1 MPKTPHTTL
10 PVLAFILGF
19 TCFIVQLVLI
29 REFLNL
35 FMGNELVIGIILALW
50 MMLTASGALAGR
62 YLHRPGRHEASLLG
76 LLILNGILPLA
87 GAVFS
92 VWLRSI
98 LYAPGAMLSLQGIL
112 IISLA
117 GLGAFCFFSGMMFTM
132 LAAAL
137 SENSGKNS
145 ISRIYALEALGSLAG
160 GIIFNFILVYFLN
173 SLRILSIVMM
183 LNLLTAVWFAFVN
196 KNKMVAISCLL
207 LSLALLIPVL
217 IINPDSVTAK
227 MLYPGQE
234 VLLNRDTPF
243 GKMVVTENKGQ
254 YNFYSSGVL
263 YASSGNIAEK
273 EEKVHY
279 AMALHPA
286 PADVLMLSGGW
297 DGALQEV
304 LKYPVT
310 RIDYVDPDPWLSE
323 AAVSYLLI
331 EWPEHVKILY
341 TDPRRFLQETTH
353 KYDVILLNTGP
364 PNTVGKNRFYTREF
378 FRKAKEALH
387 PGGIISLNLASAGNY
402 LNEDTRL
409 LYSNIYNT
417 LKNTFLHIRFIP
429 GGRSYFLASDE
440 PLNGDITVLIQQKN
454 IPTEYVNAWYLDMRL
469 MDDRAELILNEL
481 DPDARINE
489 DFYPLAAYLSV
500 RQWLG
505 LFHLQ
510 GWFIALIPLILMTLI
525 LLRMKPISLGL
536 FASGFTASSA
546 EFMLLIGFQVIYGF
560 IYQMAGVIIMA
571 FMAGLAAGSG
581 YLHKYFRKEA
591 RTFIRIQLGIGIM
604 AAITPFIMLVMDHQG
619 FPAWLPG
626 LIIILLTFL
635 FAVLTGI
642 QYQLA
647 TRLRNETVP
656 EVASSTYSADL
667 LGSAFGIFLVAVFV
681 FPLIGMVFTGL
692 LLAGLNFVAA
702 GVVRWRL

>member
-1 MPKTPHTTL
+1 M
-10 PVLAFILGF
+10 
-19 TCFIVQLVLI
+19 QLVLI

-50 MMLTASGALAGR
+50 MILTASGAIAGR
-62 YLHRPGRHEASLLG
+62 YLHRPGRNEASLLI
-76 LLILNGILPLA
+76 LLVLNGVLPLA
-87 GAVFS
+87 GAIFA

-98 LYAPGAMLSLQGIL
+98 LYVPGSMLSLQGIL

-117 GLGAFCFFSGMMFTM
+117 GLAAFCFFSGMMFTI
-132 LAAAL
+132 LAATL
-137 SENSGKNS
+137 SENSGKSS

-160 GIIFNFILVYFLN
+160 GIVFNFILVYSLN
-173 SLRILSIVMM
+173 SLRILIIVMM
-183 LNLLTAVWFAFVN
+183 LNLLAAVWFAFVF
-196 KNKMVAISCLL
+196 KNKMVGISCLL
-207 LSLALLIPVL
+207 LSLALLLPIL
-217 IINPDSVTAK
+217 FINPDSVTAK

-243 GKMVVTENKGQ
+243 GKIVLTENKGQ

-263 YASSGNIAEK
+263 YASSWDIAKK

-304 LKYPVT
+304 LKYPVS
-310 RIDYVDPDPWLSE
+310 RVDYVDPNPWLLK
-323 AAVSYLLI
+323 AAASYLWI
-331 EWPEHVKILY
+331 EWPENVNIRY
-341 TDPRRFLQETTH
+341 TDPRRFLQETPH

-364 PNTVGKNRFYTREF
+364 PNTVGNNRFYTREF
-378 FRKAKEALH
+378 FRKAKTSLH

-417 LKNTFLHIRFIP
+417 LKNTFLHIRLIP
-429 GGRSYFLASDE
+429 GGRSYFIASDE
-440 PLNGDITVLIQQKN
+440 PLNGDITALIQQKN
-454 IPTEYVNAWYLDMRL
+454 IPTEYVNAWYLDMRS
-469 MDDRAELILNEL
+469 MDERAEMILNEL

-489 DFYPLAAYLSV
+489 DFYPLAAYLSL

-505 LFHLQ
+505 MFHIQ
-510 GWFIALIPLILMTLI
+510 GWLIALIPLLLMTLI

-560 IYQMAGVIIMA
+560 IYQMAGLIIMA

-604 AAITPFIMLVMDHQG
+604 AGITPFIMMAIDHPG

-626 LIIILLTFL
+626 LIITLLTFM

-647 TRLRNETVP
+647 TRLRDGTAP

-667 LGSAFGIFLVAVFV
+667 LGSAFGVFLVAVFI

>member
-1 MPKTPHTTL
+1 MFLKQGKRL
-10 PVLAFILGF
+10 KLIAFLLGF

-50 MMLTASGALAGR
+50 MILTASGAIAGR
-62 YLHRPGRHEASLLG
+62 YLHRPGRNEASLLI
-76 LLILNGILPLA
+76 LLVLNGVLPLA
-87 GAVFS
+87 GAIFA

-98 LYAPGAMLSLQGIL
+98 LYVPGSMLSLQGIL

-117 GLGAFCFFSGMMFTM
+117 GLAAFCFFSGMMFTI
-132 LAAAL
+132 LAATL
-137 SENSGKNS
+137 SENSGKSS

-160 GIIFNFILVYFLN
+160 GIAFNFILVYSLN
-173 SLRILSIVMM
+173 SLRILIIVMM
-183 LNLLTAVWFAFVN
+183 LNLLAAVWFAFVF
-196 KNKMVAISCLL
+196 KNKMVGISCLL
-207 LSLALLIPVL
+207 LSLALLLPIL
-217 IINPDSVTAK
+217 FINPDSVTAK

-243 GKMVVTENKGQ
+243 GKIVLTENKGQ

-263 YASSGNIAEK
+263 YASSWDIAKK

-304 LKYPVT
+304 LKYPVS
-310 RIDYVDPDPWLSE
+310 RVDYVDPNPWLLK
-323 AAVSYLLI
+323 AAASYLWI
-331 EWPEHVKILY
+331 EWPENVNIRY
-341 TDPRRFLQETTH
+341 TDPRRFLQETPH

-364 PNTVGKNRFYTREF
+364 PNTVGNNRFYTREF
-378 FRKAKEALH
+378 FRKAKTSLH

-417 LKNTFLHIRFIP
+417 LKNTFLHIRLIP
-429 GGRSYFLASDE
+429 GGRSYFIASDE
-440 PLNGDITVLIQQKN
+440 PLNGDITALIQQKN
-454 IPTEYVNAWYLDMRL
+454 IPTEYVNAWYLDMRS
-469 MDDRAELILNEL
+469 MDERAEMILNEL

-489 DFYPLAAYLSV
+489 DFYPLAAYLSL

-505 LFHLQ
+505 MFHIQ
-510 GWFIALIPLILMTLI
+510 GWLIALIPLLLMTLI

-560 IYQMAGVIIMA
+560 IYQMAGLIIMA

-604 AAITPFIMLVMDHQG
+604 AGITPFIMMAIDHPG

-626 LIIILLTFL
+626 LIITLLTFM

-647 TRLRNETVP
+647 TRLRDGTAP

-667 LGSAFGIFLVAVFV
+667 LGSAFGVFLVAVFI

>member
-1 MPKTPHTTL
+1 MFLKQGKRL
-10 PVLAFILGF
+10 KLIAFLLGF

-50 MMLTASGALAGR
+50 MILTASGAIAGR
-62 YLHRPGRHEASLLG
+62 YLHRPGRNEASLLS
-76 LLILNGILPLA
+76 LLVLNGVLPLA
-87 GAVFS
+87 GAIFA

-98 LYAPGAMLSLQGIL
+98 LYVPGSMLSLQGIL

-117 GLGAFCFFSGMMFTM
+117 GLAAFCFFSGMMFTI
-132 LAAAL
+132 LAATL
-137 SENSGKNS
+137 SENSGKSS

-160 GIIFNFILVYFLN
+160 GIVFNFILVYSLN

-183 LNLLTAVWFAFVN
+183 LNLLTAVWFSFVF
-196 KNKMVAISCLL
+196 KNKMVGISCLL
-207 LSLALLIPVL
+207 LSLALLLPIL
-217 IINPDSVTAK
+217 FINPDSVTAK

-263 YASSGNIAEK
+263 HASSWDIAKK

-304 LKYPVT
+304 LKYPVS
-310 RIDYVDPDPWLSE
+310 RVDYVDPDPWLLK
-323 AAVSYLLI
+323 AAASYLWI
-331 EWPEHVKILY
+331 EWPENVNIRY
-341 TDPRRFLQETTH
+341 TDPRRFLQETPH

-364 PNTVGKNRFYTREF
+364 PNTVGNNRFYTREF
-378 FRKAKEALH
+378 FRKAKTSLH

-409 LYSNIYNT
+409 LYSTIYNT

-429 GGRSYFLASDE
+429 GGRSYFIASDE
-440 PLNGDITVLIQQKN
+440 PLNGDITALIQQKN
-454 IPTEYVNAWYLDMRL
+454 IPTEYVNAWYLDMRS
-469 MDDRAELILNEL
+469 MDERAEMILNEL
-481 DPDARINE
+481 DPDARVNE
-489 DFYPLAAYLSV
+489 DFYPLAAYLSL

-505 LFHLQ
+505 MFHIQ
-510 GWFIALIPLILMTLI
+510 GWLIALIPLLLMTLI
-525 LLRMKPISLGL
+525 LLRMKPISMGL

-560 IYQMAGVIIMA
+560 IYQMAGLIIMA

-604 AAITPFIMLVMDHQG
+604 AGITPFIMMAIDHPG

-626 LIIILLTFL
+626 LIITLLTFM

-647 TRLRNETVP
+647 TRLRAGTVP

-667 LGSAFGIFLVAVFV
+667 LGSAFGVFLVAVFI

-702 GVVRWRL
+702 GGVRWRL